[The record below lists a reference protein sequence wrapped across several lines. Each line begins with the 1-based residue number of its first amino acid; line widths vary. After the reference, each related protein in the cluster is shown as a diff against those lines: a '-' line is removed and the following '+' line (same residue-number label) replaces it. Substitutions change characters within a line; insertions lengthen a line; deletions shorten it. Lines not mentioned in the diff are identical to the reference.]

1 MKVICLIP
9 ARGGSK
15 GIPGKNIKELNQQ
28 PLISY
33 SILDSLRSKLI
44 EETYVSTDSVKIAN
58 VARKYGAEVPFMR
71 PKKYA
76 TDKSQDV
83 DYIKHFISWYS
94 TEKDYY
100 PNLIVGL
107 RPTTPIREVDTIDR
121 AISSILEHP
130 DATSLRSVELFE
142 ESPYKWFDINGGY
155 LVPLLNDD
163 KTMHMKP
170 RQQVPKAY
178 RPNGYIDIY
187 LSKVINNGD
196 LCGDKMIPFI
206 TPQSIEIDN
215 KRDFAI
221 AQFLLQVQ

>member
-1 MKVICLIP
+1 MKIVCLIP

-44 EETYVSTDSVKIAN
+44 EETYVSTDSIKIAN
-58 VARKYGAEVPFMR
+58 IARKYGAEVPFMR

-76 TDKSQDV
+76 TDKSQDI
-83 DYIKHFISWYS
+83 DYIKHFISWYYI
-94 TEKDYY
+94 EKNYY
-100 PNLIVGL
+100 PRLVVIL
-107 RPTTPIREVDTIDR
+107 RPTTPTREIDTIDR

-142 ESPYKWFDINGGY
+142 ESPYKWFDIDGGY

-170 RQQVPKAY
+170 RQQVPKVY
-178 RPNGYIDIY
+178 RPNGYIDVY
-187 LSKVINNGD
+187 LPEMIKKGN

-206 TPQSIEIDN
+206 TPQTIEIDN
-215 KRDFAI
+215 KRDFT
-221 AQFLLQVQ
+221 FVESLLQAQ